1 MTQPGPVE
9 ELLLERAAG
18 RVARKGGVPSAP
30 PPSQVAVVA
39 APVRGGPARDLWAGP
54 QAARALGPSS
64 AAAPSSNQPLQ
75 RWRLAVASAGAS
87 YHPELDAHQAAL
99 REEVDRLEAAAR
111 KTNEARA
118 RLPPPRNLTAKE
130 RRAALRAAA
139 LDSHDPD
146 ESDEEDGGEEGA
158 VGGGKKKAGA
168 PAPALADAAAA
179 ASAAPA
185 PAPAP
190 APAKKVKKLRS
201 SKKQRAE
208 REAFAAKV
216 VAAVADLNAVP
227 APVPRATKAPMA
239 RADTGAPVAPA
250 VPLSEELTG
259 SLRGM
264 KPVAA
269 GLLVVEHLQ
278 VAAARGLAHRRNA
291 RYAES
296 RVEEGWGSGKPRRG
310 KDGEEEDKATV
321 TVLSKHQLDRIKGKG
336 NPWKVTE
343 FPRKREF
350 DDNVEGVFKG
360 AAGEW

>member
-1 MTQPGPVE
+1 VTQPGPVE

-146 ESDEEDGGEEGA
+146 ESDEEEGGE
-158 VGGGKKKAGA
+158 KKKAA
-168 PAPALADAAAA
+168 APALSDAAAA
-179 ASAAPA
+179 ASA
-185 PAPAP
+185 APAP